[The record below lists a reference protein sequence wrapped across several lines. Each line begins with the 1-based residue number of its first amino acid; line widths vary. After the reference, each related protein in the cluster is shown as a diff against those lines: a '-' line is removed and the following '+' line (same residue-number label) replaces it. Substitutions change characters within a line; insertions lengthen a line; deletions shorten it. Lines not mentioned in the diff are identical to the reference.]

1 MNCPICTK
9 EDLYQVHNTKRV
21 FYRCTFCGFS
31 FVDPTFYPDAETQKR
46 RYELHNNSE
55 KQKGYVDFLSDII
68 DRALFYKKNPEKV
81 LDFGSGPNPLA
92 VKLLK
97 ERNIDAYTWD
107 IFFANES
114 FPVQES
120 FDIVLCIEV
129 AEHFIDLQK
138 DFYDLARVLKQNGF
152 AFVHTHI
159 SPRTDEDFL
168 CWWYI
173 QDITHI
179 SFYSKKSLEI
189 LASMNSLD
197 VISIEKEKLSIF
209 KRK

>member
-1 MNCPICTK
+1 MNCLICAR
-9 EDLYQVHNTKRV
+9 EDLYQVHNIKRI
-21 FYRCTFCGFS
+21 FYRCKFCGFS
-31 FVDPTFYPDAETQKR
+31 FVDPIFYPDIETQKC

-55 KQKGYVDFLSDII
+55 KQKGYVDFLSNII
-68 DRALFYKKNPEKV
+68 EHALFYKKNPEKV
-81 LDFGSGPNPLA
+81 LDFGSGPNPLT

-97 ERNIDAYTWD
+97 ERNIDVYAWD

-114 FPVQES
+114 FPAQET

-129 AEHFIDLQK
+129 AEHFIDPQK
-138 DFYDLARVLKQNGF
+138 DFCDIARTLKQDGF

-159 SPRTDEDFL
+159 SPQKDEDFL
-168 CWWYI
+168 SWWYI

-189 LASMNSLD
+189 LASMNALD
-197 VISIEKEKLSIF
+197 LISIEKEKLSIF
-209 KRK
+209 KRR